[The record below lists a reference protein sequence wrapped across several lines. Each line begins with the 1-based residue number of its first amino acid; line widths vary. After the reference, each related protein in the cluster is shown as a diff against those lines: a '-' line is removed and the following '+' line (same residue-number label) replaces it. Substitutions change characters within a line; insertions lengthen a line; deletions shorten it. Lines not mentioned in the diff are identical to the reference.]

1 MKPVYT
7 IHAGEY
13 FVGSHIEKIFPNCNI
28 WIPSKDTGIDLLI
41 SNANNTKT
49 VSIQVK
55 SSKDYSPSDLN
66 PDIRNNLVGSSWFSS
81 LNNKS
86 LTKSKADFWVLVIF
100 SFKKSNYQY
109 VVIPKEK
116 LLKLL
121 KRIHP
126 GKQNYNSF
134 IWVTKEM
141 ECWETRGLKKTQL
154 EAILN
159 NETKGID
166 KDRNFS
172 EFLNNWTLLEQKLK
186 K

>member
-1 MKPVYT
+1 M
-7 IHAGEY
+7 
-13 FVGSHIEKIFPNCNI
+13 
-28 WIPSKDTGIDLLI
+28 
-41 SNANNTKT
+41 
-49 VSIQVK
+49 
-55 SSKDYSPSDLN
+55 
-66 PDIRNNLVGSSWFSS
+66 VGSSWFSS

-121 KRIHP
+121 KRIHL

>member
-13 FVGSHIEKIFPNCNI
+13 FVGSHIEKIRSK
-28 WIPSKDTGIDLLI
+28 WHVWVPSKDTGVDLLI
-41 SNANNTKT
+41 SNANNSKT

-55 SSKDYSPSDLN
+55 SSKDYSRHYSN
-66 PDIRNNLVGSSWFSS
+66 PDHRNNLIGSSWFSS
-81 LNNKS
+81 LNSKS
-86 LTKSKADFWVLVIF
+86 LANSKADLWVLVIF

-109 VVIPKEK
+109 VVIPPKK

-121 KRIHP
+121 ERIHP
-126 GKQNYNSF
+126 GKQNFNSF

-141 ECWETRGLKKTQL
+141 ECWETRGLKKAQRD
-154 EAILN
+154 AILN
-159 NETKGID
+159 KETKEID

-172 EFLNNWTLLEQKLK
+172 QFLNNWKPLEKKLG
-186 K
+186 